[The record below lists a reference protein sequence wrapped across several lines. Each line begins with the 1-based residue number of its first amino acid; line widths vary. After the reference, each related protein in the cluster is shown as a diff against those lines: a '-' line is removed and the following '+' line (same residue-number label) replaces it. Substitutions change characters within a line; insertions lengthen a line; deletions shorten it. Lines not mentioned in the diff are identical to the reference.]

1 MIASVPEQ
9 PPPARPA
16 RPVRAPDPRSMLLAG
31 LCALALVA
39 VGLAWSLASPAGSSP
54 DDDFHLA
61 SIWCATGDPAVCRR
75 TGEEIEEGVER
86 VHVLPDLGEGLI
98 CYAHAPRV
106 SAACQTVARQ
116 SDAPGVSRANDGLY
130 PNGFYRLM
138 SVLATTNVDRSVVV
152 MRMASWLVALSLL
165 LAAGLVARRAARP
178 ALALA
183 ALTTLVPLGVYLFAS
198 TNPSGIAIAG
208 IGAYWV
214 AAMTVLE
221 GGGSTA
227 RRATVVAVL
236 LVSAALALVSRSD
249 AGLYLAVASLAAWLS
264 AGGYRPPFARTTLL
278 VGGVAV
284 VGIVSTVLGRQN
296 ERWAGDLDV
305 QQGQTRT
312 ALLFE
317 GVLDL
322 PRRVLGSIGLDELGW
337 LDTPMPALVGTLMLL
352 AFGGALVIGL
362 GAATREKWLALV
374 VVAGT
379 LVGLPLLVLS
389 SGQNVQPR
397 YVLPLLPIL
406 MGTALIARPVDPPV
420 RVGRVHALLLVFAV
434 VVAHAAALHRN
445 IRRYV
450 TGVDVGGAD
459 LGASVEWWWSR
470 GPGPM
475 ATWLLGTI
483 AFAVVAACVYRL
495 LVAGEAKEPPAR
507 TASGRLS

>member
-1 MIASVPEQ
+1 M
-9 PPPARPA
+9 
-16 RPVRAPDPRSMLLAG
+16 
-31 LCALALVA
+31 
-39 VGLAWSLASPAGSSP
+39 
-54 DDDFHLA
+54 
-61 SIWCATGDPAVCRR
+61 
-75 TGEEIEEGVER
+75 
-86 VHVLPDLGEGLI
+86 
-98 CYAHAPRV
+98 
-106 SAACQTVARQ
+106 
-116 SDAPGVSRANDGLY
+116 SRANDGLY

-236 LVSAALALVSRSD
+236 LGSAALALVSRSD

-337 LDTPMPALVGTLMLL
+337 LDTPMPALVRTLMLL

-420 RVGRVHALLLVFAV
+420 RVGRCPRPASGVRGRRRACRRVAPQHPPLCDRCGRGRSRPRRVRRV
-434 VVAHAAALHRN
+434 VVESRARPDGHLVARHDRF
-445 IRRYV
+445 RRRG
-450 TGVDVGGAD
+450 GVRVPPAGRGRSEGTPGKDGVGPAQ
-459 LGASVEWWWSR
+459 LTANRVGASSWSSE
-470 GPGPM
+470 P
-475 ATWLLGTI
+475 
-483 AFAVVAACVYRL
+483 VY
-495 LVAGEAKEPPAR
+495 
-507 TASGRLS
+507 S